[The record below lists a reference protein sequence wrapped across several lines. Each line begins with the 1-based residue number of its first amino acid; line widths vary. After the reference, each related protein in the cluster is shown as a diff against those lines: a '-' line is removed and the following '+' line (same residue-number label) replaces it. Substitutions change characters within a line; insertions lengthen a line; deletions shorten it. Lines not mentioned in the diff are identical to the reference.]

1 MQLKVCVCYV
11 LIVLSI
17 FAFKINCY
25 EEKNGTMRVD
35 LYRKPSARHQYL
47 MHAPTLKEY
56 GTNYDKWLGDR
67 YNYRMNRT
75 NDSIAL
81 YRYLDNEFYGVI
93 VGGSPGQT
101 FNVAFDTAWSV
112 SWVMSKQCT
121 KVPTPGCENH
131 NLYDHGRSSSWK
143 KNGTPYIANEGDF
156 NFTGFYSYD
165 IFKIAHSNI
174 TNYLFV
180 EMVGVPDFMSLH
192 KSDGIFGL
200 GIKNDDYEPFF
211 YAMYRQKKI
220 RDPIFSIYLNRWFF
234 PDKRGAWTFENR
246 VSTRIV
252 LDGACKSI
260 RISDPI
266 LCIVR
271 DYERAGSV
279 FKAAARVVDERGLV
293 FITERGDFNSII
305 YLAPFHQKTHTK
317 AADITLLLRQYKEKL
332 IHGAFLSTLKLFI
345 RAPDLRAKRVKL
357 ENKIFCFRIV
367 VVPDHPPHNENVTL
381 CPNGCSAISNT
392 GSNEIVGPPADIDQ
406 IHDLIDAQLH
416 NGSWVVNCD
425 TVNKL
430 PKIDF
435 VLGGQYFRLGGPN
448 YIIKI
453 NSGPYTMCVS
463 AFSSYQTDKDMWILG
478 GAFLSQ
484 YYSIYNIEDKTIG
497 FVRVP

>member
-1 MQLKVCVCYV
+1 MQLKVCFCYV

-220 RDPIFSIYLNRWFF
+220 RDPIFSIYLNR
-234 PDKRGAWTFENR
+234 DRQSKRGGN
-246 VSTRIV
+246 V
-252 LDGACKSI
+252 LLGFIDDKHIHKTQLKNGT
-260 RISDPI
+260 
-266 LCIVR
+266 
-271 DYERAGSV
+271 
-279 FKAAARVVDERGLV
+279 VVPDE
-293 FITERGDFNSII
+293 IK
-305 YLAPFHQKTHTK
+305 YLPVTSNQFWQFAVDK
-317 AADITLLLRQYKEKL
+317 
-332 IHGAFLSTLKLFI
+332 
-345 RAPDLRAKRVKL
+345 
-357 ENKIFCFRIV
+357 IV

-406 IHDLIDAQLH
+406 IHDLIDAQLY
-416 NGSWVVNCD
+416 NGSWVVNCN

-453 NSGPYTMCVS
+453 SSGPYTMCVS